1 MRSVASNWSKQHQNK
16 PTSMHPSHLHN
27 HCPRPAL
34 FPLFQNTTVQV
45 QQRFQHPSAC
55 QRVGWVGAPF
65 PQAVNEGLK
74 GHIHSCAT
82 LKSRFFRRL
91 RLQKKHQF
99 QLRYTRFNKIYY
111 MRSVASNLCLT
122 VDLKVKKIKAL
133 FDVKE

>member
-1 MRSVASNWSKQHQNK
+1 M
-16 PTSMHPSHLHN
+16 
-27 HCPRPAL
+27 
-34 FPLFQNTTVQV
+34 
-45 QQRFQHPSAC
+45 
-55 QRVGWVGAPF
+55 GAPF

-74 GHIHSCAT
+74 GHMHSCAT